1 MSTVGLNKANKN
13 ERGISDAV
21 FLDFWCA
28 FTEILLL
35 CCGINQAVCGIF
47 KFSVILMQFAVF
59 ICDSVWCLNI
69 ILGGFAVFVPSLI
82 TLPSKTK
89 KGV

>member
-1 MSTVGLNKANKN
+1 MSTVGPNQANTN
-13 ERGISDAV
+13 GRVISDVV

-28 FTEILLL
+28 FTEILILS
-35 CCGINQAVCGIF
+35 CGIL

-59 ICDSVWCLNI
+59 ICYSVWCIYI
-69 ILGGFAVFVPSLI
+69 ILGGFGVFVPSLI